1 MTRMF
6 VAMAAVLL
14 AAPAHAQS
22 PPVAV
27 TGAWS
32 RATPPGAEVGA
43 IYLSLDSPAGD
54 RLVSASSPA
63 AAQAQVH
70 EMRMDG
76 AVMRMRELEGGLPL
90 PAHQVVTLAPGG
102 LHIMLMGLKE
112 PLKQG
117 TTVPLHLVFQS
128 SPPLDIAVPVAALGA
143 SAAPAPIL
151 AR

>member
-1 MTRMF
+1 MPNL
-6 VAMAAVLL
+6 VATAL
-14 AAPAHAQS
+14 AGLMLVAPALAQA

-43 IYLSLDSPAGD
+43 VYLTLGSPAGD

-63 AAQAQVH
+63 AAQARVH
-70 EMRMDG
+70 EMTMDG
-76 AVMRMRELEGGLPL
+76 TVMRMREMKDGLAL

-102 LHIMLMGLKE
+102 LHIMLVGLKA

-117 TTVPLHLVFQS
+117 GTVPLHLVFQS
-128 SPPLDIAVPVAALGA
+128 APPLDLLVPVAALGA
-143 SAAPAPIL
+143 SVAPHAAH
-151 AR
+151 